1 MLLKDLKNGDDFRD
15 GRGCLSSCRLG
26 KASSLTGNMATD
38 TSLGAREL
46 AMKYSLSQ
54 PITA

>member
-1 MLLKDLKNGDDFRD
+1 
-15 GRGCLSSCRLG
+15 
-26 KASSLTGNMATD
+26 MATD

-54 PITA
+54 PRYSFALLVLGFFCLALQWKVTTQSLLL